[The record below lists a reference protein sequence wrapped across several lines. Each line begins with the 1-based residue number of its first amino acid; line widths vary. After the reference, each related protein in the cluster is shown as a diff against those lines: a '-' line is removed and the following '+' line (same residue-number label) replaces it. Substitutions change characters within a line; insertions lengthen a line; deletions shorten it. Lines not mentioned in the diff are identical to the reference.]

1 MRTGT
6 AEGDAHDFRRR
17 TYPSFGDDA
26 VALAACGTDV
36 AGEDRAG
43 WRPGLV
49 SAPIRLA
56 MAQSLHRRSD
66 RGSLEM
72 RRPRAARIR
81 PWPR

>member
-43 WRPGLV
+43 WRPRPPYDWQWRNRFIADRIEGLSRCV
-49 SAPIRLA
+49 AAGPA
-56 MAQSLHRRSD
+56 RR
-66 RGSLEM
+66 G
-72 RRPRAARIR
+72 
-81 PWPR
+81 